1 MQQFVEMKAATWQ
14 KDSHGLFD
22 YETQLLTI
30 EKYIIMQEQKVYR
43 LGQEIST
50 HSPETEQLES
60 QQYLTA
66 IKEQNN
72 KFYIN
77 PSGCDENE
85 NFLIVRSLKNSQG
98 GQKGY
103 KMEPGDIIK
112 LGRMEYLIIET
123 RNKDNLVNKA
133 TNEMLKDWFEI
144 TASYVTN
151 TQAICRFCLMETQSI
166 EDPFISPCNCKG
178 SCEFVHFNCMRQWI
192 ESRCQIKQ
200 LNSAQSYRWKQQQCE
215 LCESILPLKINMEDR
230 ELSLD
235 LIQRPSTPYLI
246 MQSRHKKEKK
256 HGKAVYV
263 MQFQN
268 NEPIKIGRGH
278 QCDIQISDISVSRLH
293 AYIKYEDGNFM
304 ILDNNSK
311 FGTLVRL
318 FQPYKIEQ
326 EKVALQVGRTVLTF
340 IVKQQQS
347 IEDKN

>member
-1 MQQFVEMKAATWQ
+1 MKAATWQ

-30 EKYIIMQEQKVYR
+30 EKYIILKERKVYR

-50 HSPETEQLES
+50 HSPETQQQEC

-66 IKEQNN
+66 VQEKNDE
-72 KFYIN
+72 FYIN
-77 PSGCDENE
+77 PSGCDENENE

-112 LGRMEYLIIET
+112 LGRIEYMIIET
-123 RNKDNLVNKA
+123 RNQDNLVNKA
-133 TNEMLKDWFEI
+133 KGEMLKDLVEI

-151 TQAICRFCLMETQSI
+151 NQAICRFCLMETQSK

-178 SCEFVHFNCMRQWI
+178 SCEFVHFSCMRLWI

-200 LNSAQSYRWKQQQCE
+200 LNSAQSYRWKQLQCE
-215 LCESILPLKINMEDR
+215 LCESLLPLKIYMEDR

-235 LIQRPSTPYLI
+235 LVQRPSLPYLI
-246 MQSRHKKEKK
+246 MQSRHKNEKK

-263 MQFQN
+263 IQFQN
-268 NEPIKIGRGH
+268 CEPIKIGRGH

-293 AYIKYEDGNFM
+293 AYIKYQDGDFI

-326 EKVALQVGRTVLTF
+326 EKVAVQIGRTVLTF
-340 IVKQQQS
+340 VAKQQS
-347 IEDKN
+347 IEDSN

>member
-1 MQQFVEMKAATWQ
+1 MQQFVEMKAVTWQ

-30 EKYIIMQEQKVYR
+30 EKHVIQQQQKVYR
-43 LGQEIST
+43 LGQEVST
-50 HSPETEQLES
+50 SSPDSEQDES
-60 QQYLTA
+60 QQYLTTVQ
-66 IKEQNN
+66 ELDN

-77 PSGCDENE
+77 PEGCEENE

-112 LGRMEYLIIET
+112 LGRMEYLIMET
-123 RNKDNLVNKA
+123 KDKDNLVNQA
-133 TNEMLKDWFEI
+133 QSEMLKFEQ

-151 TQAICRFCLMETQSI
+151 SSATCRFCLMDTQTI

-178 SCEFVHFNCMRQWI
+178 TCQFVHFNCMKQWI

-200 LNSAQSYRWKQQQCE
+200 LNNAQSYRLKQQQCE
-215 LCESILPLKINMEDR
+215 LCESVLPLKIQMDDR

-235 LIQRPSTPYLI
+235 VIQRPSTPYLI
-246 MQSRHKKEKK
+246 MQSRHRKEKK
-256 HGKAVYV
+256 QGKAVYV
-263 MQFQN
+263 IQFQN
-268 NEPIKIGRGH
+268 GEPIKIGRGH

-293 AYIKYEDGNFM
+293 AYIKYQDGNFV

-311 FGTLVRL
+311 FGTLVKLYQAYR
-318 FQPYKIEQ
+318 IEE
-326 EKVALQVGRTVLTF
+326 EKVAVQVGRTVLTF
-340 IVKQQQS
+340 VLKQQCIS
-347 IEDKN
+347 ENH